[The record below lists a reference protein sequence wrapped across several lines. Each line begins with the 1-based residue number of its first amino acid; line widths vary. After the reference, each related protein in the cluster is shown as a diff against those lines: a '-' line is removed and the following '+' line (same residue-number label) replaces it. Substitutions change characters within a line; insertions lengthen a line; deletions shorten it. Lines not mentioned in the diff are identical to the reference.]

1 MADIFNLI
9 KGMSRTERTSRSKP
23 NDGTDAIHKKPRIN
37 LDDFVVG
44 EEEKRYQ
51 EKKKRTSVQEDF
63 LDEVIGVEQEKVDLL
78 KSVKKLDFIEL
89 NREPEKKQN
98 LVLKR
103 EYLTLL
109 DKLDEMST
117 ELTNLAK
124 ESSDTSIALHSTKK
138 EEFRMKELIRILGS
152 YFPEGTEL
160 KQTLDNMKWQ
170 VDDIEQEMLAKMQ
183 LMVNRA
189 KNADEYIEQ
198 HLKDANTESKNL
210 KRLILHMESE
220 KASLNQ
226 ALEDALVAASHAP
239 VENYLVEELVPEEPE
254 EDPAVVQAQ
263 KELEE
268 MEQMLAEKRKAL
280 EEKTKEQPTP
290 KPTPKPTPAPMPTT
304 NKPTPSKPT
313 PTTTP
318 TPTPTPTPI
327 PTPTPLFKSQ
337 PIPSYEVEETVEEE
351 EEIDTHM
358 LLDVEKHIQILPDA
372 RKYIIEAIGKTGI
385 SRNQELRI
393 YIENDEVGNTFYPKK
408 SKSFYQDMSAATK
421 GLKDSGY
428 LLSEKVN
435 LGSKGGYNF
444 QVFELSDMGKAI
456 YRVVTKKSAVV
467 PEMKTILAQHKSLEH
482 GYLIKDCAS
491 EFAEMGYTVLEDRK
505 DLRFDLANGKRKDF
519 DLIIEKEKEKCYIEV
534 ERGTHTDDD
543 FFNAMDKIYQVM
555 QGLNIEPAQ
564 FHFISPNE
572 QQLFGKTKRQFFL
585 WIKQRLGGIEEVKG
599 KIVVNFTTFDK
610 IKKRQKNMWE
620 TINL

>member
-198 HLKDANTESKNL
+198 HLKDANAESKNL

-226 ALEDALVAASHAP
+226 ALEDALVAVSHAP

-290 KPTPKPTPAPMPTT
+290 KPAPKPTPAPMPTT
-304 NKPTPSKPT
+304 NKPTPSK
-313 PTTTP
+313 P